1 MRGTKPDPDRGPEAE
16 YLGEVAERLR
26 ELLGGGLVGVYAGG
40 SFALGDYRRETSDLD
55 VAAVVEE
62 PPGAQTRKLI
72 VERLRHEALP
82 CPARGL
88 ELVVYRQRTARSA
101 SAELDFE
108 LNLNSGRGMA
118 LRVDEIPGSAAGH
131 WFPIDRSILSQA
143 GVAILGP
150 PAGEVFAA
158 VDLNALL
165 PQLLE
170 SVRWHRR
177 SGEDAGDAV
186 LNACRA
192 LRFAEEGRWS
202 SKTAAGQWAVERG
215 ETPSDLVEA
224 AIAARRGEGEV
235 ARRGAEKLLAEVEG
249 RLRLR
254 R

>member
-1 MRGTKPDPDRGPEAE
+1 MQGPKPDLDLGPEAG
-16 YLGEVAERLR
+16 YLGEVAERLHD
-26 ELLGGGLVGVYAGG
+26 LLGGGLVGVYAGG
-40 SFALGDYRRETSDLD
+40 SYALGDYRRETSDLD

-88 ELVVYRQRTARSA
+88 ELVVYQQRTVRSA
-101 SAELDFE
+101 SAGSDFE
-108 LNLNSGRGMA
+108 LNLNSGRAMA

-150 PAGEVFAA
+150 PASEVFAA
-158 VDLNALL
+158 VDQSELL
-165 PQLLE
+165 SQLLE

-177 SGEDAGDAV
+177 RGEDPADAV

-192 LRFAEEGRWS
+192 LRFAEDGL
-202 SKTAAGQWAVERG
+202 AAARQRG
-215 ETPSDLVEA
+215 DRDSEQYLQELAEA
-224 AIAARRGEGEV
+224 AKRQVG
-235 ARRGAEKLLAEVEG
+235 
-249 RLRLR
+249 
-254 R
+254 